1 MNGFAPQLT
10 VLAATVGV
18 LYVMTYSGVT
28 KHVLEWRQS
37 PRRCPSC
44 GRNIEA
50 RVCARCTS

>member
-10 VLAATVGV
+10 ALAATVGV
-18 LYVMTYSGVT
+18 LYVMTYSGVS

-37 PRRCPSC
+37 SRRCPSC
-44 GRNIEA
+44 GRHIEA